1 MKNEE
6 NDIIIDRF
14 LKSIIIKPLTA
25 EEKKRAMSD
34 EFAYLDDDK
43 QITPNSDNVFEVID
57 TLKLGDNLLVTLK
70 GKCSDIKNGSKLKDS
85 SGNIYDVI
93 SAGMTRFDKPTDIIQ
108 YIDVLFMPC
117 ALAKGAQLYYVPD
130 EG

>member
-70 GKCSDIKNGSKLKDS
+70 GKCSDIKNGSKLKEAVT
-85 SGNIYDVI
+85 Y
-93 SAGMTRFDKPTDIIQ
+93 M
-108 YIDVLFMPC
+108 M
-117 ALAKGAQLYYVPD
+117 LYLSV
-130 EG
+130 